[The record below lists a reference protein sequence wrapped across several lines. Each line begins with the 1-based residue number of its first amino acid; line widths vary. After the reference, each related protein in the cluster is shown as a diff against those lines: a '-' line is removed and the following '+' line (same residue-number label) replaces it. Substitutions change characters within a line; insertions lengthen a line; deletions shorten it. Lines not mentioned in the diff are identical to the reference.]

1 MKDILMKKLALA
13 ASLIVAAGLAMP
25 NAVLAKG
32 GHGHG
37 HGYGHAMG
45 HGHHHGTP
53 PGWYHGRKVGWRGAG
68 CPPGLWKQG
77 RC

>member
-1 MKDILMKKLALA
+1 MKMLMLA
-13 ASLIVAAGLAMP
+13 ASLIAAASLVMP
-25 NAVLAKG
+25 NSVLAKG

-37 HGYGHAMG
+37 YGHAMA
-45 HGHHHGTP
+45 HGHYGTP
-53 PGWYHGRKVGWRGAG
+53 PGWYHGRKVGWGGTG

>member
-1 MKDILMKKLALA
+1 MKKLLLA
-13 ASLIVAAGLAMP
+13 ATLIIAAGSP
-25 NAVLAKG
+25 SAVFAKG

-37 HGYGHAMG
+37 HGHGGFHA
-45 HGHHHGTP
+45 HHHSTP
-53 PGWYHGRKVGWRGAG
+53 PGWYHGRKVGWGGRG